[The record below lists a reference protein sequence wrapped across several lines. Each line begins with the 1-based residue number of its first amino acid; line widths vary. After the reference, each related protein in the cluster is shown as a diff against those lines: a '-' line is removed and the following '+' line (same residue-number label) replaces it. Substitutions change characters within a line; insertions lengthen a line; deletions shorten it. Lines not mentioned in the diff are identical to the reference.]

1 MLRNNLFQKDD
12 DRWLMSSVWHG
23 SVLRWFFT
31 ISNVDKTLS
40 QETDSIVTVSL
51 ELDPKYD
58 HYHRIRFSIQN
69 WLIAVAGIS
78 RAIMLFGLY
87 LTKYLSRYIYRL
99 NIIET
104 LFMRRTT
111 LEHISKNAASTKL

>member
-1 MLRNNLFQKDD
+1 MA
-12 DRWLMSSVWHG
+12 
-23 SVLRWFFT
+23 
-31 ISNVDKTLS
+31 
-40 QETDSIVTVSL
+40 VTF

-58 HYHRIRFSIQN
+58 HHHRIRYSIQN
-69 WLIAVAGIS
+69 WLIAVSGIS

-111 LEHISKNAASTKL
+111 LKHVATNKYNALNNSYRHTYHELRDAYGRIEKKLEKKGRLSKRNIIGMVDVMC